1 MKKILIRLF
10 MILIGAYIVF
20 TFIIILFI
28 VYAIFT
34 FINQQEALNQY
45 NKSKEELAKQIQE
58 QKDYKEELNESKDN
72 VNSIEFIEQT
82 AREKLDM
89 YLPNEKVYIDQGM

>member
-1 MKKILIRLF
+1 
-10 MILIGAYIVF
+10 MILIGAYIV
-20 TFIIILFI
+20 
-28 VYAIFT
+28 FT

>member
-10 MILIGAYIVF
+10 MILIGAYIV
-20 TFIIILFI
+20 
-28 VYAIFT
+28 FT